1 MTVGCFHFSV
11 FNSSLIQILAPKHVT
26 ECGERERVHRRKEV
40 GCQKP
45 PEILVRSQI
54 PQMTVWKML
63 QYCLL
68 GASSSAFLE
77 AKNQDF
83 FLFFFLKPLLFIYFK
98 KLFIYLFLAVLGL
111 CYWAGFFSSCGKWG
125 LLSSLGALTYCR
137 GLSCSETQAL
147 GCEGFHSCGLQA
159 Q

>member
-83 FLFFFLKPLLFIYFK
+83 FLFFFLNLFYLSISKNYLFIYFW
-98 KLFIYLFLAVLGL
+98 LCWVFAIEQAFSLAVASGGYFLIWVL
-111 CYWAGFFSSCGKWG
+111 
-125 LLSSLGALTYCR
+125 
-137 GLSCSETQAL
+137 
-147 GCEGFHSCGLQA
+147 
-159 Q
+159 